1 MLVIPIIKESTRWTR
16 GLGWV
21 TFDWEF
27 ALITALLRLRH
38 P

>member
-1 MLVIPIIKESTRWTR
+1 MLVMPIVKESTQWTG

-21 TFDWEF
+21 TFDLDF